1 MQNVKPVPTVSSR
14 FRSLI
19 TRVNGTSLRS
29 ALRGALKRL
38 RRRRVPVI
46 MQMSMMECGAA
57 CLAMILS
64 FFGRKTQVT
73 EISES
78 CGVGRDGLTAR
89 TITKAARH
97 YGLRVKAFSL
107 EPAQFKHVPLPAV
120 AHWNFSHF
128 VVVERWSPQWVEIVD
143 PALGRRRL
151 TTEEFDSGFTGVAL
165 TFEPGVQFKRRRTAG
180 KSSWRDYLKGIL
192 RLPGTPGV
200 LVQIILASL
209 VLQTFGLAVPAF
221 TKVLVDH
228 ILPFAITNIMVVLGV
243 GMAVVVLALMVTTYL
258 RAAMLI
264 YLEARLDAQMM
275 LGFFEHVLS
284 LPFKFFQQRT
294 TGDLLMRLG
303 SNAVIREALTNQTV
317 SAVLDGGLVLVY
329 LAILLALEPGFGL
342 AVLGLGLVQIALLV
356 GASRRVH
363 GLMQRD
369 LAAAAES
376 QSYLVEALAGM
387 ATLKAAG
394 AEERALD
401 HWSNLFFK
409 HLNISMQRNR
419 LSAFIN
425 TALTTLNTLSPLVLL
440 WIGARY
446 VLDGSMSLGTMLALN
461 ALAASFLAPLASLV
475 ASGQQLQLVG
485 AHLDRIADVVEAE
498 PEQDLQATQSA
509 PPLSGRIEVKHV
521 SFRYDPNAP
530 LVLRD
535 ISIAIEPGQKVALV
549 GRTGSGKSTLAKLL
563 LGLYTPDEG
572 EIRYDDLPLQSL
584 DYRTVRSQFGAVLQ
598 ESFLF
603 SGSIRQNIAFN
614 DPGLSLEQVIEAA
627 RLAHI
632 HDDIEL
638 MPMSY
643 DTFLAEGGVSLS
655 GGQRQRLSLARALAH
670 RPAVLLLDEATS
682 HLDAVTERLVDR
694 SLKSLSCT
702 RIVIA
707 HRLST
712 IRDADLVLVLNEG
725 EIVERGSHEELL
737 AQGGYYSALVHGQL
751 EIEADGDGLSTT
763 ADLLSFERV
772 SL

>member
-1 MQNVKPVPTVSSR
+1 MQSAKPIPASSSWFKRMVSWT
-14 FRSLI
+14 F
-19 TRVNGTSLRS
+19 LRT
-29 ALRGALKRL
+29 ALLGAVARL

-46 MQMSMMECGAA
+46 MQMGVTECGAA

-64 FFGRKTQVT
+64 YFGRKTEVV
-73 EISES
+73 ELSES
-78 CGVGRDGLTAR
+78 CGVGRDGLTAK
-89 TITKAARH
+89 TITKSARH

-107 EPAQFKHVPLPAV
+107 EPSQFKLVPLPAI

-128 VVVERWSPQWVEIVD
+128 VVVERWSPQTVEIID
-143 PALGRRRL
+143 PAIGRRRL
-151 TTEEFDSGFTGVAL
+151 ASEEFDAGFTGVVL
-165 TFEPGVQFKRRRTAG
+165 TFEPGVQFERRRVAG
-180 KSSWRDYLKGIL
+180 KSSWRSYLKQIL
-192 RLPGTPGV
+192 RLPGTLGV
-200 LVQIILASL
+200 LTQILLASL
-209 VLQTFGLAVPAF
+209 LLQTFGLVVPAL

-228 ILPFAITNIMVVLGV
+228 VLPYNITNVMTQLGI
-243 GMAVVVLALMVTTYL
+243 GMAVVVLALMVMGYL

-264 YLEARLDAQMM
+264 YLEARLDARMM

-303 SNAVIREALTNQTV
+303 SNTVIREALTNQTI

-329 LAILLALEPGFGL
+329 LVILLALKPGFGL
-342 AVLGLGLVQIALLV
+342 VVLALGLIQIGLLL
-356 GASRRVH
+356 GTSRRIH

-369 LAAAAES
+369 LVAAAES

-409 HLNISMQRNR
+409 HLNVSLQRNR
-419 LSAFIN
+419 LSAFIGAGL
-425 TALTTLNTLSPLVLL
+425 TALNTLSPLVLL
-440 WIGARY
+440 WIGAYY
-446 VLDGSMSLGTMLALN
+446 VLNHGMTLGTMLALN

-475 ASGQQLQLVG
+475 ASGQQFQLVS
-485 AHLDRIADVVEAE
+485 AHLDRIADVVEAA
-498 PEQDLQATQSA
+498 PEQDLQATKPA
-509 PPLSGRIEVKHV
+509 PPLSGRIELKSVN
-521 SFRYDPNAP
+521 FRYDPNGP
-530 LVLRD
+530 LTLRD
-535 ISIAIEPGQKVALV
+535 ISVAIEPGQKVALV

-572 EIRYDDLPLQSL
+572 EILFDDLPLPSF
-584 DYRTVRSQFGAVLQ
+584 DYRTVRSQFGVVLQ

-614 DPGLSLEQVIEAA
+614 DPDLTLEQVMEAA

-632 HDDIEL
+632 HDDIER
-638 MPMSY
+638 MPMGY
-643 DTFLAEGGVSLS
+643 DTFLAEGGMSLS
-655 GGQRQRLSLARALAH
+655 GGQRQRLSLARALIH

-682 HLDAVTERLVDR
+682 HLDVVTERLVDQ

-712 IRDADLVLVLNEG
+712 VYDADLILALDDG
-725 EIVERGSHEELL
+725 QIVERGTHEELL
-737 AQGGYYSALVHGQL
+737 ARNGYYAALVRGQL
-751 EIEADGDGLSTT
+751 EPEAAEDYLSAT
-763 ADLLSFERV
+763 AD
-772 SL
+772 

>member
-1 MQNVKPVPTVSSR
+1 
-14 FRSLI
+14 
-19 TRVNGTSLRS
+19 
-29 ALRGALKRL
+29 
-38 RRRRVPVI
+38 
-46 MQMSMMECGAA
+46 MQMGVTECGAA

-64 FFGRKTQVT
+64 YFGRKTQVV
-73 EISES
+73 ELSES

-97 YGLRVKAFSL
+97 YGLRVKAYTL
-107 EPAQFKHVPLPAV
+107 EPAQFRHVPLPAI

-128 VVVERWSPQWVEIVD
+128 VVVERWSPHLVEVVD

-151 TTEEFDSGFTGVAL
+151 TIEEFDSGFTGVAL
-165 TFEPGVQFKRRRTAG
+165 TFEPGVQFERRSAAG
-180 KSSWRDYLKGIL
+180 KSSWRNYLKQIL
-192 RLPGTPGV
+192 RLPGTTGV
-200 LVQIILASL
+200 LAQILLASL
-209 VLQTFGLAVPAF
+209 LLQTFGLAVPAF

-228 ILPFAITNIMVVLGV
+228 VLPFAITNIMAVLGI

-258 RAAMLI
+258 RAALLI
-264 YLEARLDAQMM
+264 FLEARLDSQMM
-275 LGFFEHVLS
+275 LGFFEHVLA

-303 SNAVIREALTNQTV
+303 SNMVIREALTNQTV

-342 AVLGLGLVQIALLV
+342 AVLGLGLVQIVLLL
-356 GASRRVH
+356 GASRRIH

-369 LAAAAES
+369 LVAAAES
-376 QSYLVEALAGM
+376 QSYLVESLAGM

-409 HLNISMQRNR
+409 HLNISLQRSR
-419 LSAFIN
+419 LSAVIN
-425 TALTTLNTLSPLVLL
+425 TALMALSTLSPLVLL
-440 WIGARY
+440 WLGAFY
-446 VLDGSMSLGTMLALN
+446 VLNGSMSLGTMLALN
-461 ALAASFLAPLASLV
+461 ALAVSFLSPLASLV

-498 PEQDLQATQSA
+498 PEQDLQKTQTA
-509 PPLSGRIEVKHV
+509 PPLSGRIELDRV
-521 SFRYDPNAP
+521 SFGYDPNSP

-535 ISIAIEPGQKVALV
+535 ISITIEPGQKVALV
-549 GRTGSGKSTLAKLL
+549 GRTGSGKSTLARLL
-563 LGLYTPDEG
+563 LGLYTPAEG

-614 DPGLSLEQVIEAA
+614 DPSLSLERVIEAA
-627 RLAHI
+627 RLAQI
-632 HDDIEL
+632 HDDIEQ

-643 DTFLAEGGVSLS
+643 ETFLAEGGVSLS
-655 GGQRQRLSLARALAH
+655 GGQRQRLSLARALVH
-670 RPAVLLLDEATS
+670 KPAVLLLDEATS

-694 SLKSLSCT
+694 NLKELSCT

-712 IRDADLVLVLNEG
+712 IRDADLILVLHDG
-725 EIVERGSHEELL
+725 EIVERGTHEELM
-737 AQGGYYSALVHGQL
+737 ALDGFYATLVNGQL
-751 EIEADGDGLSTT
+751 GAEPGDNRP
-763 ADLLSFERV
+763 A
-772 SL
+772 

>member
-1 MQNVKPVPTVSSR
+1 MQSAKPIPASSSWFKR
-14 FRSLI
+14 IISWA
-19 TRVNGTSLRS
+19 NWTSLRT
-29 ALRGALKRL
+29 ALLGAVARL

-46 MQMSMMECGAA
+46 MQMGVTECGAA

-64 FFGRKTQVT
+64 YFGRKTQVV
-73 EISES
+73 ELSES

-89 TITKAARH
+89 TITKSARH

-107 EPAQFKHVPLPAV
+107 EPSQFKHVPLPAI

-128 VVVERWSPQWVEIVD
+128 VVVERWSPQTVEIID
-143 PALGRRRL
+143 PAIGRRRL
-151 TTEEFDSGFTGVAL
+151 TGEEFDAGFTGVVL
-165 TFEPGVQFKRRRTAG
+165 TFEPGVQFERRSVAG
-180 KSSWRDYLKGIL
+180 KSSWRNYLKQIL
-192 RLPGTPGV
+192 RLPGTSGV
-200 LVQIILASL
+200 LIQILLASL
-209 VLQTFGLAVPAF
+209 LLQTFGLVVPAL

-228 ILPFAITNIMVVLGV
+228 VLPFAITNVMTMLGI
-243 GMAVVVLALMVTTYL
+243 GMAVVVLALMVTGYL

-264 YLEARLDAQMM
+264 YLEARLDARMM
-275 LGFFEHVLS
+275 LGFFEHVLT

-303 SNAVIREALTNQTV
+303 SNTVIREALTNQTI

-329 LAILLALEPGFGL
+329 LVVLLALKPGFGL
-342 AVLGLGLVQIALLV
+342 VVLALGLIQIGLLL
-356 GASRRVH
+356 GTSRRIH

-369 LAAAAES
+369 LVAAAES

-409 HLNISMQRNR
+409 HLNVSLQRNR
-419 LSAFIN
+419 LSAFIGAGL
-425 TALTTLNTLSPLVLL
+425 TAVNTLSPLVLL
-440 WIGARY
+440 WIGAYY
-446 VLDGSMSLGTMLALN
+446 VLNSAMSLGTMLALN

-475 ASGQQLQLVG
+475 ASGQQFQLVS
-485 AHLDRIADVVEAE
+485 AHLDRIADVVEAA
-498 PEQDLQATQSA
+498 PEQDLQATKPA
-509 PPLSGRIEVKHV
+509 PPLSGRIELKSVN
-521 SFRYDPNAP
+521 FRYDPNGP
-530 LVLRD
+530 LTLRD
-535 ISIAIEPGQKVALV
+535 ISITIEPGQKVALV

-572 EIRYDDLPLQSL
+572 EILFDDVPLPSF
-584 DYRTVRSQFGAVLQ
+584 DYRTVRSQFGVVLQ

-614 DPGLSLEQVIEAA
+614 DPDLTLEQVMEAA

-632 HDDIEL
+632 HDDIEQ
-638 MPMSY
+638 MPMGY
-643 DTFLAEGGVSLS
+643 DTFLAEGGMSLS
-655 GGQRQRLSLARALAH
+655 GGQRQRLSLARALVH

-682 HLDAVTERLVDR
+682 HLDVVTERLVDR
-694 SLKSLSCT
+694 SLKELSCT

-712 IRDADLVLVLNEG
+712 VYDADLILALDEG
-725 EIVERGSHEELL
+725 EIVERGTHEELL
-737 AQGGYYSALVHGQL
+737 ARNGYYAALTRGQL
-751 EIEADGDGLSTT
+751 EPEAAEDDLSTT
-763 ADLLSFERV
+763 AIGT
-772 SL
+772 